1 MKQLLTLCAW
11 VLCSLVFAQL
21 KISVQTD
28 DRREM
33 PESYGLEITGVK
45 VKKDQLHVTVSYTGS
60 KSDRI
65 FAWWSGST
73 ARSLPPQASVFLQRE
88 SADAGVTEAVP
99 LTRKLKIDMSALL
112 KNNDVFGVI
121 IRLNGYDTPYLVG
134 AKKELKAEQVRM

>member
-11 VLCSLVFAQL
+11 ILCSVLFAQS
-21 KISVQTD
+21 KITVQTD
-28 DRREM
+28 DSREM

-65 FAWWSGST
+65 FAWWSGIT
-73 ARSLPPQASVFLQRE
+73 ARSLPPQASVFVQRE
-88 SADAGVTEAVP
+88 SADAGVTESVP

-112 KNNDVFGVI
+112 KNNDIYGVI
-121 IRLNGYDTPYLVG
+121 VRLNGYDTPYLVG